1 MDTFQTPQPPTVV
14 VEAGAGR
21 VEITADETAQTTV
34 QLTPLDAAGEA
45 AVAAATVEQRGS
57 AIAVV
62 LPRHGGLF
70 RQSGAVAVLITCPRD
85 STLDVRTGSAPVRA
99 RAAYA
104 EASIATGSGDIDVE
118 TVAGS
123 ARLKSG
129 SGDIR
134 VGGAS
139 GEVDTRTGS
148 GDVEIDRLDGALQT
162 KSGSGSLTVRQCRDR
177 CDPCHRC
184 ERRHLDR
191 HRARHRGLA
200 RRLHRLRPGHPGA
213 RRVRGPQTRSAP
225 GADQRAHREW
235 RPAGAP
241 VMRPVSSLGDGVVR
255 RRRASRGRSCRS
267 GCRCAPGARPAGR
280 GAPRGATTCVRSW
293 RAPRGAARRLA
304 HGPS

>member
-34 QLTPLDAAGEA
+34 ELTPLDAAGEA
-45 AVAAATVEQRGS
+45 TVAAATVEQRGS

-70 RQSGAVAVLITCPRD
+70 RQSGAVAVSITCPRD

-99 RAAYA
+99 RGAYA
-104 EASIATGSGDIDVE
+104 EAAIATGSGDVDVE

-162 KSGSGSLTVRQCRDR
+162 KSGSGSLTVRHAGTGAIRATGASGDISIGI
-177 CDPCHRC
+177 
-184 ERRHLDR
+184 ERGTAAWLDVSTVSGR
-191 HRARHRGLA
+191 VTQALDESEA
-200 RRLHRLRPGHPGA
+200 PRP
-213 RRVRGPQTRSAP
+213 
-225 GADQRAHREW
+225 DQRQVQISARTVSGDLRVHR
-235 RPAGAP
+235 
-241 VMRPVSSLGDGVVR
+241 S
-255 RRRASRGRSCRS
+255 
-267 GCRCAPGARPAGR
+267 
-280 GAPRGATTCVRSW
+280 
-293 RAPRGAARRLA
+293 
-304 HGPS
+304 